1 MSNFIF
7 DANTLILIN
16 RDDFFK
22 HKNIE
27 TLTLSLEIRLECTQS
42 GTEGALRPNFHI
54 RITNSYAFQLICE
67 SGDLEVAKYFIK
79 LCPDIV
85 EESTM
90 YSGFIRAC
98 IGGQL
103 HIVEWLITIKPNID
117 IIAYDNMA
125 FNLACYKGH
134 ANIVKWIYNKQPNID
149 ISINNDYNFKLVCK
163 YNYIDIVEWF
173 CQIKQDRYRIDICN
187 NKINYFINN
196 SLYK

>member
-1 MSNFIF
+1 MFLIMSNFII
-7 DANTLILIN
+7 DAKTLKLIN

-22 HKNIE
+22 HNNIK
-27 TLTLSLEIRLECTQS
+27 TLTLSLEIMRECTP
-42 GTEGALRPNFHI
+42 LIPNYI
-54 RITNSYAFQLICE
+54 LITNSYAFQLICE
-67 SGDLEVAKYFIK
+67 SGDLDVAKYLIK

-134 ANIVKWIYNKQPNID
+134 ANIVKWIYNKQPNMD

-173 CQIKQDRYRIDICN
+173 CQIKQDRYRIEICN